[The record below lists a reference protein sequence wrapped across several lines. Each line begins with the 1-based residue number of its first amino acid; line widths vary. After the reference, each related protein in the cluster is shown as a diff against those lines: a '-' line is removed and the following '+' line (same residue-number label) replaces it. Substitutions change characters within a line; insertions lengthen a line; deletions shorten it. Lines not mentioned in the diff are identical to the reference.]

1 MSGWYRQRLPAAA
14 LALCL
19 ACAACGGGGHGSRG
33 AGGSGGSGGG
43 SAGGSQPGGYGGQG
57 PGAGGPGG
65 PGAGNG
71 GGEAPGSPMRV
82 PELNNPPVSQRAPE
96 DIREVLLAQLAPL
109 CQSHGWTPPCVD
121 VEIHHE
127 DLGNPDKTLCLGD
140 HLDPA
145 EGSPLRRGQTIVIVT
160 GDGPCLDGGSPDP
173 GSPDP
178 GSPEPESPPPDG
190 GSPAPE
196 ASS

>member
-1 MSGWYRQRLPAAA
+1 MSGWYRRRLPAAA

-19 ACAACGGGGHGSRG
+19 ACAACGGGGHGSSG
-33 AGGSGGSGGG
+33 AGGSGGGSGGG
-43 SAGGSQPGGYGGQG
+43 PQSGGYGGGQ
-57 PGAGGPGG
+57 GPGG
-65 PGAGNG
+65 PGAGNGG

-82 PELNNPPVSQRAPE
+82 PSLNDPPVGQRAPE
-96 DIREVLLAQLAPL
+96 DIKETLLARLALL

-121 VEIHHE
+121 IEIHHE

-140 HLDPA
+140 HLVPA
-145 EGSPLRRGQTIVIVT
+145 EGSPLQRGQTIVIVT
-160 GDGPCLDGGSPDP
+160 GNGPCLDGGSPGP
-173 GSPDP
+173 GPPEPESPD
-178 GSPEPESPPPDG
+178 PESPPPDG

>member
-19 ACAACGGGGHGSRG
+19 ACAACGGGDHGSRG
-33 AGGSGGSGGG
+33 ASGAGGG
-43 SAGGSQPGGYGGQG
+43 SVGGSQPGGHG

-71 GGEAPGSPMRV
+71 DGGEAPGSPMRV
-82 PELNNPPVSQRAPE
+82 PELDNPPVSQRAPE
-96 DIREVLLAQLAPL
+96 NIREVLLAQLAPI
-109 CQSHGWTPPCVD
+109 CRSHGWTPPCVD

-145 EGSPLRRGQTIVIVT
+145 EGAPLRRGQTIVIVT

-173 GSPDP
+173 GPPDP

-190 GSPAPE
+190 GSPVPE